1 MNSAYRPHGRFA
13 THVEGRL
20 MVSEVTGPWNKELV
34 EYWGQQCYPAAKAL
48 GESGPYIGI
57 AVIHNS
63 MLCPADA
70 LEALARVVRY
80 SATRLHCIAHVIVAD
95 ASVDGR
101 DFLEPVFA
109 RIYEGVVAHAIFY
122 TVEEARAWSLA
133 LLRQHGA

>member
-1 MNSAYRPHGRFA
+1 MNSLYRPHGRFA
-13 THVEGRL
+13 THIEGRL

-34 EYWGQQCYPAAKAL
+34 EAWAQQCYPAAKEL
-48 GESGPYIGI
+48 GAGGPYVGI
-57 AVIHNS
+57 ALIRNS

-80 SATRLHCIAHVIVAD
+80 SAERLNCIAHVIVAD
-95 ASVDGR
+95 ATVDGR

-122 TVEEARAWSLA
+122 TLDEARAWSLA
-133 LLRQHGA
+133 LLREHGA

>member
-48 GESGPYIGI
+48 GEGGPYVGI

-109 RIYEGVVAHAIFY
+109 RVYEGVVAHAIFY

-133 LLRQHGA
+133 LLREHGA